1 MSRLRVAGAP
11 ISWGVCEVPGWG
23 HQLAVDRVLCEMRAL
38 GLEATEFGPDG
49 FLPADPAARAVT
61 LQEHGL
67 RAVGGFLPVVL
78 HDPATDP
85 LPAVHAFVD
94 ACLAT
99 GAEVLVLA
107 AATGASGYDDRPVL
121 DAAGWSTL
129 LANLD
134 VIAAATQAR
143 GVVTALHPHVGTLV
157 ERRDEVDR
165 VLTGSRVGLCLDTGH
180 LLAGG
185 SDPVRLARS
194 HPRRVVHVHLKDLDA
209 DLAEQVRSGALA
221 YTDAIPKGLFTPL
234 GRGDV
239 DIAGLVGALRDAGY
253 AGWFVLEQD
262 VMLDGEPS
270 GEGPVADVR
279 AGLEHLREVA
289 G

>member
-1 MSRLRVAGAP
+1 MSLRVAGAP
-11 ISWGVCEVPGWG
+11 ISWGICEVPGWG
-23 HQLAVDRVLCEMRAL
+23 FQLSAGRVLDEMRGL

-49 FLPADPAARAVT
+49 FLPGESTARAAM

-78 HDPATDP
+78 HDPAADP

-94 ACLAT
+94 ACHAS

-107 AATGASGYDDRPVL
+107 AATGAAGYDDRPVL
-121 DAAGWSTL
+121 DSPGWSTL

-134 VIAAATQAR
+134 AIDEATSAR

-157 ERRDEVDR
+157 ERVDDVDR
-165 VLTGSRVGLCLDTGH
+165 VLTGSGVGLCLDTGH

-185 SDPVRLARS
+185 TDPVRLARS
-194 HPRRVVHVHLKDLDA
+194 HPQRVVHVHLKDVDTR
-209 DLAEQVRSGALA
+209 LAEKVRAGALS
-221 YTDAIPKGLFTPL
+221 YTDAIPKGLFIPL
-234 GRGDV
+234 GSGDL
-239 DIAGLVGALRDAGY
+239 DIAGLVGALRDEGY

-279 AGLEHLREVA
+279 TCLGHLREVTR
-289 G
+289 

>member
-1 MSRLRVAGAP
+1 MSLRVAGAP
-11 ISWGVCEVPGWG
+11 ISWGICEVPGWG
-23 HQLAVDRVLCEMRAL
+23 FQLSAGRVLDEMRGL

-49 FLPADPAARAVT
+49 FLPGESTARAAM

-67 RAVGGFLPVVL
+67 RAVGGFLPAVL
-78 HDPATDP
+78 HDPAVDP

-94 ACLAT
+94 ACHAS

-107 AATGASGYDDRPVL
+107 AATGAAGYDDRPVL
-121 DAAGWSTL
+121 DSPGWSTL

-134 VIAAATQAR
+134 AIDEATSAR

-157 ERRDEVDR
+157 ERVDDVDR
-165 VLTGSRVGLCLDTGH
+165 VLTGSGVGLCLDTGH

-185 SDPVRLARS
+185 TDPVRLARS
-194 HPRRVVHVHLKDLDA
+194 HPQRVVHVHLKDVDTR
-209 DLAEQVRSGALA
+209 LAEKVRAGALS
-221 YTDAIPKGLFTPL
+221 YTDAIPKGLFIPL
-234 GRGDV
+234 GSGDL
-239 DIAGLVGALRDAGY
+239 DIAGLVGALRDEGY

-279 AGLEHLREVA
+279 TCLGHLREVTR
-289 G
+289 

>member
-1 MSRLRVAGAP
+1 MTGLRVAGAP

-23 HQLAVDRVLCEMRAL
+23 HQLAAGRVLDEMSAL
-38 GLEATEFGPDG
+38 GLAATEFGPDG
-49 FLPADPAARAVT
+49 FLPADPAARAAL

-78 HDPATDP
+78 HDPAADP

-94 ACLAT
+94 ACLVT
-99 GAEVLVLA
+99 GAGVLVLA
-107 AATGASGYDDRPVL
+107 AATGAAGYDDRPVL
-121 DAAGWSTL
+121 DDAGWSTL
-129 LANLD
+129 LSNLD
-134 VIAAATQAR
+134 AIAGATRAR

-157 ERRDEVDR
+157 ERGDDVDR

-185 SDPVRLARS
+185 TNPVQLARS
-194 HPRRVVHVHLKDLDA
+194 HPQRVVHVHLKDLDA
-209 DLAEQVRSGALA
+209 GLAEQVRSGALS
-221 YTDAIPKGLFTPL
+221 YTDAIPNGLFTPL
-234 GRGDV
+234 GRGDL

-279 AGLEHLREVA
+279 ASLEHLREVA
-289 G
+289 R